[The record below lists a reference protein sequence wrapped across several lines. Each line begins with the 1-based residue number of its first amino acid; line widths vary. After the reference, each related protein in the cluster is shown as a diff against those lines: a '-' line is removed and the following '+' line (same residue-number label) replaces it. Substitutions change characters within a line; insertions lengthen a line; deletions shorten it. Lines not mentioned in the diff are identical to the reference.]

1 MDTIENKGVLIPTS
15 NRDELIILPE
25 VEEAIINNKFHIYTM
40 ENLNDAIEVLML
52 DEGQT
57 LEMFYEDIK
66 KELKKYSTK

>member
-1 MDTIENKGVLIPTS
+1 
-15 NRDELIILPE
+15 
-25 VEEAIINNKFHIYTM
+25 M

-66 KELKKYSTK
+66 KELKKYSAK

>member
-66 KELKKYSTK
+66 ISN

>member
-1 MDTIENKGVLIPTS
+1 MKHQKG
-15 NRDELIILPE
+15 NQELIMIYPIFQMIK
-25 VEEAIINNKFHIYTM
+25 EEKNMSSVKIIKD
-40 ENLNDAIEVLML
+40 DAIEVLML

>member
-1 MDTIENKGVLIPTS
+1 MDK
-15 NRDELIILPE
+15 
-25 VEEAIINNKFHIYTM
+25 YTAK
-40 ENLNDAIEVLML
+40 NLNDAIEVLML

>member
-1 MDTIENKGVLIPTS
+1 M
-15 NRDELIILPE
+15 ELAGPE
-25 VEEAIINNKFHIYTM
+25 VMQWAQIVEWFKEDIKNNKFHIYTM